1 MRTIE
6 EIKETI
12 CADFMRNESV
22 AELFGFTPGDSFTSH
37 FSKVSVIGILF
48 YIFAVAAWTLEKL
61 FDTYKGEVDTRI
73 EEIIP
78 HRPRWY
84 RDKVLAFMK
93 GKTLIADTDRY
104 DTEGM
109 TEDAIAAAR
118 VVKHA
123 VAVENRDAS
132 LLTIKVAGEKDGKR
146 CRLDAETEAQLAA
159 YIAEIKDAGVR
170 TALVNID
177 PDRFNC
183 EADVYYDPMLVAE
196 TVENVGFITLHK
208 REEDAEVLV
217 PRRGSG
223 RILILNRRG
232 YGGVSGYDFWVNIP
246 LALYDK
252 LDITQ
257 VRAVVDAYKL
267 ASKRFSINYI

>member
-1 MRTIE
+1 M
-6 EIKETI
+6 
-12 CADFMRNESV
+12 
-22 AELFGFTPGDSFTSH
+22 
-37 FSKVSVIGILF
+37 SK
-48 YIFAVAAWTLEKL
+48 YE
-61 FDTYKGEVDTRI
+61 
-73 EEIIP
+73 
-78 HRPRWY
+78 
-84 RDKVLAFMK
+84 
-93 GKTLIADTDRY
+93 
-104 DTEGM
+104 
-109 TEDAIAAAR
+109 
-118 VVKHA
+118 
-123 VAVENRDAS
+123 
-132 LLTIKVAGEKDGKR
+132 
-146 CRLDAETEAQLAA
+146 
-159 YIAEIKDAGVR
+159 
-170 TALVNID
+170 VNIKRFALLLLPTFWRRPILATLVYAAVSPLGYLHTRFVLFRRDTVYRLTHNGQVCYLRALLNDKFD
-177 PDRFNC
+177 PIDRRITIT
-183 EADVYYDPMLVAE
+183 E

>member
-1 MRTIE
+1 MDKYDVNFKRLALLLLPTFWRRPLFAAMAYAAVSPLQYLHTRFILWKRESDYRLEHNGQVCYPRALLNDKFDPIDRRITI
-6 EIKETI
+6 T
-12 CADFMRNESV
+12 
-22 AELFGFTPGDSFTSH
+22 
-37 FSKVSVIGILF
+37 
-48 YIFAVAAWTLEKL
+48 
-61 FDTYKGEVDTRI
+61 
-73 EEIIP
+73 
-78 HRPRWY
+78 
-84 RDKVLAFMK
+84 
-93 GKTLIADTDRY
+93 
-104 DTEGM
+104 
-109 TEDAIAAAR
+109 
-118 VVKHA
+118 
-123 VAVENRDAS
+123 
-132 LLTIKVAGEKDGKR
+132 
-146 CRLDAETEAQLAA
+146 
-159 YIAEIKDAGVR
+159 
-170 TALVNID
+170 
-177 PDRFNC
+177 
-183 EADVYYDPMLVAE
+183 E